1 MTQENSLF
9 LHKLFIDDKEILA
22 SSSGTINFS
31 GNNNLNVMR
40 ITIDNIDLQNDS
52 FLNKKVEFFLEESG
66 HDSMPIF
73 RGFVKEY
80 TPKETKVLLTVVDV
94 RAVLTGNTGIKINA
108 TDEKNYDGK
117 TLAQFIYEIV
127 TDEINYE
134 NTVIGLD
141 MLRDTEPVVKMDNIR
156 GSNLDVY
163 NIITDKIKNSF
174 DLTDFEKPLSS
185 FVDIC
190 EDGEKSNIVI
200 TKDKAITDTPSYTF
214 SFGDGIENLTYK
226 RREPTN
232 TIYYQ
237 NGRVEKF
244 SNRPKGQVVAIMDEL
259 EDVVETRNLA
269 LQQILLEQQQLD
281 EIDMSVNKCYDIG
294 LGTLIHLDVE
304 DDDVRGTHRVQSKKI
319 TFGKS
324 MKCSLGLNKKPI
336 KLSDYIQ
343 K

>member
-22 SSSGTINFS
+22 SSSGSINFS
-31 GNNNLNVMR
+31 GNNNLNQMI
-40 ITIDNIDLQNDS
+40 ITIENIDLQNDS
-52 FLNKKVEFFLEESG
+52 FLNKKVELFLEESG
-66 HDSMPIF
+66 HDSIPIF
-73 RGFVKEY
+73 RGFVKEF
-80 TPKETKVLLTVVDV
+80 TPDETKITLKVLDV
-94 RAVLTGNTGIKINA
+94 RAILTGKTGLRINA

-117 TLAQFIYEIV
+117 TLAQFIFEIV
-127 TDEINYE
+127 TDEVNYD

-141 MLRDTEPVVKMDNIR
+141 MLRDTNPVVKMDGIR
-156 GSNLDVY
+156 GSNLDAY
-163 NIITDKIKNSF
+163 NIIKNKIKDSF

-185 FVDIC
+185 FIDVR

-214 SFGDGIENLTYK
+214 SFGDGIENLKHK

-232 TIYYQ
+232 TIYYKD
-237 NGRVEKF
+237 GRVEKF
-244 SNRPKGQVVAIMDEL
+244 SNRPKGQVVASVDEL

-269 LQQILLEQQQLD
+269 LQQILLEQQELD
-281 EIDMSVNKCYDIG
+281 EIDITINKCYDIG

-319 TFGKS
+319 TFGKM
-324 MKCSLGLNKKPI
+324 MKCTLRLNKKPI
-336 KLSDYIQ
+336 KLSDYIN
-343 K
+343 